1 LDNGTIGF
9 MNTVSAK
16 GVLIAWGR

>member
-1 LDNGTIGF
+1 MDNGTIGF